1 MNRMKNII
9 LLLILTF
16 TTLTAFCEKDTIIYY
31 SKLGKVVEAK
41 TNAQSYDQV
50 KQMTDTI
57 SYLESYVN
65 KEGKWVHDG
74 DDSKLTKINDTTYL
88 IYGKVTAPT
97 DTIYRNVKQYKSGY
111 IIKDIQDKI
120 LIATGYSRMITPLIK
135 EGKWTNYYFSTGMIK
150 SEEIYNDNQM
160 TANKRWSESYIEDI
174 SDVFHRSEV
183 DPEFQG
189 GAKKLTAFLSANTRF
204 PGKSFRQS
212 ENGTVTVQ
220 FIVMEDGTID
230 GVELLKGVSPS
241 LDKESIRVI
250 KSMPPWTPG
259 TTNGKKVRVLL
270 QVPFQFS
277 FPKN

>member
-1 MNRMKNII
+1 MKNII

-16 TTLTAFCEKDTIIYY
+16 TTLSAFCEKDTIFYY

-50 KQMTDTI
+50 KNMTDTI

-65 KEGKWVHDG
+65 KDSKWIHNG
-74 DDSKLTKINDTTYL
+74 DDTKITKVNDTTYL

-97 DTIYRNVKQYKSGY
+97 DTIYRKIKKFKSGY
-111 IIKDIQDKI
+111 IIKDIQDKL
-120 LIATGYSRMITPLIK
+120 LISTGYSRTIIPLIK
-135 EGKWTNYYFSTGMIK
+135 EGKWFNYYFSTGMIK

-174 SDVFHRSEV
+174 PDVFHRSEI

-189 GAKKLTAFLSANTRF
+189 GAKKLTTFLSASTKY
-204 PGKSFRQS
+204 PGKSYRQS
-212 ENGTVTVQ
+212 EIGTVTVQ
-220 FIVMEDGTID
+220 FIVMEDGTIN
-230 GVELLKGVSPS
+230 GVEVLKSVSPS
-241 LDKESIRVI
+241 LDEESIRVV

-270 QVPFQFS
+270 EVPFQYS
-277 FPKN
+277 LPKN

>member
-31 SKLGKVVEAK
+31 SKLGKVVESK

-65 KEGKWVHDG
+65 KDGKWVHDG

-97 DTIYRNVKQYKSGY
+97 DTIYRIVKQYKTGY

-135 EGKWTNYYFSTGMIK
+135 EGK
-150 SEEIYNDNQM
+150 
-160 TANKRWSESYIEDI
+160 
-174 SDVFHRSEV
+174 
-183 DPEFQG
+183 
-189 GAKKLTAFLSANTRF
+189 
-204 PGKSFRQS
+204 
-212 ENGTVTVQ
+212 
-220 FIVMEDGTID
+220 
-230 GVELLKGVSPS
+230 
-241 LDKESIRVI
+241 
-250 KSMPPWTPG
+250 
-259 TTNGKKVRVLL
+259 
-270 QVPFQFS
+270 
-277 FPKN
+277 